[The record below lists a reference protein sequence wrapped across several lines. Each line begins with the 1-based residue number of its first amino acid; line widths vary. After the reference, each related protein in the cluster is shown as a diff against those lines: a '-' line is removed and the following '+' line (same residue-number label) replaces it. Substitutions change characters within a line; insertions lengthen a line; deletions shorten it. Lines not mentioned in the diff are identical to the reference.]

1 MRNSVLK
8 PGEEEQL
15 LAYLD
20 NPEDHAKDNIFIRD
34 HNTASIV
41 PFIYNDSQKILH
53 AVAESQLEAF
63 GLVRIIL
70 LKARRFGGSTY
81 VQGRYYTK
89 TSMLDN
95 RNAFIVGHEREST
108 NTLFEMAKLM
118 QERNPMAPAVLRNN
132 EKALKFD
139 NPEGTGLKSE
149 YRLASAEN
157 VDAGR
162 SQGIHYGHGSEE
174 AFWRDGRTLLT
185 GLLQCLPDPP
195 AVSEFFREST
205 ANGFGN
211 SFQEDCFKAYGE
223 GEQVYYSA
231 ELGKVAQHM
240 PDVKAVYPFAWRNA
254 GQDWV
259 LVFIPWF
266 MHHRYQRVF
275 DKPEQREAFAAKLA
289 DKVYDPIDLKWVES
303 EAAKLRRKYGIT
315 LEQLHWREWAIE
327 NKCNGS
333 LDKFHQEYPATVEEA
348 FLSTG
353 TNVYPKELCDQL
365 EDGCEEPMV
374 IGDLVE
380 RAGKVRIRRNK
391 HGKFRIWERP
401 DEDESYF
408 VCVDS
413 GGGKNERQKKEK
425 KDPDPTCIEV
435 WNHRTGAQAAQ
446 WHGHI
451 AYDLIAD
458 VVELAGR
465 LFGRATACVELQ
477 NHGYTVVAD
486 LKRKSYPMYQWK
498 PDEPGWSTNT
508 KTKPLMVDDL
518 YRMSRDGL
526 VHIRNKATV
535 SEMRT
540 FIEENGK
547 YNSASGC
554 HDERV
559 DTAGM
564 ATQMMSL
571 MPSALSQESA
581 SVFWNNIEK
590 RSTNRDFQE
599 VYTHH

>member
-1 MRNSVLK
+1 M
-8 PGEEEQL
+8 
-15 LAYLD
+15 
-20 NPEDHAKDNIFIRD
+20 I
-34 HNTASIV
+34 
-41 PFIYNDSQKILH
+41 
-53 AVAESQLEAF
+53 
-63 GLVRIIL
+63 
-70 LKARRFGGSTY
+70 
-81 VQGRYYTK
+81 GR
-89 TSMLDN
+89 
-95 RNAFIVGHEREST
+95 
-108 NTLFEMAKLM
+108 
-118 QERNPMAPAVLRNN
+118 
-132 EKALKFD
+132 
-139 NPEGTGLKSE
+139 
-149 YRLASAEN
+149 
-157 VDAGR
+157 
-162 SQGIHYGHGSEE
+162 
-174 AFWRDGRTLLT
+174 
-185 GLLQCLPDPP
+185 
-195 AVSEFFREST
+195 
-205 ANGFGN
+205 
-211 SFQEDCFKAYGE
+211 
-223 GEQVYYSA
+223 
-231 ELGKVAQHM
+231 HM
-240 PDVKAVYPFAWRNA
+240 PDETNPRYGRLRAFVDGPASE
-254 GQDWV
+254 GMIQD
-259 LVFIPWF
+259 
-266 MHHRYQRVF
+266 RF
-275 DKPEQREAFAAKLA
+275 D
-289 DKVYDPIDLKWVES
+289 
-303 EAAKLRRKYGIT
+303 AKLRLAPHGER
-315 LEQLHWREWAIE
+315 WATDA
-327 NKCNGS
+327 S
-333 LDKFHQEYPATVEEA
+333 RV
-348 FLSTG
+348 
-353 TNVYPKELCDQL
+353 VLCDAAF
-365 EDGCEEPMV
+365 ESGYDAAVIHAKSV

-590 RSTNRDFQE
+590 RSTKKSRDFQE